1 MKGYTTITS
10 AIQLFTIN
18 VNFHSSSIT
27 NRYNIRGASGRFTS
41 RSVGNSRSSSLDNTS
56 QDGEA
61 YENESQTMTSIG
73 LSKSPSLR
81 ENNPLQSS
89 KIVRSHNETTPIKV
103 RVSDHFSQWVLSL
116 DHEFLA
122 RNNHIKLM
130 VIYKFLI

>member
-18 VNFHSSSIT
+18 VNFHSSSIN
-27 NRYNIRGASGRFTS
+27 NRYNIRGASGRFAS

-61 YENESQTMTSIG
+61 YENESQTMTSVG

-103 RVSDHFSQWVLSL
+103 RVSDRFSQWVLSL
-116 DHEFLA
+116 DHDFF
-122 RNNHIKLM
+122 K
-130 VIYKFLI
+130 

>member
-1 MKGYTTITS
+1 MTI
-10 AIQLFTIN
+10 I
-18 VNFHSSSIT
+18 VNFHSSSIN

-61 YENESQTMTSIG
+61 YENESQTMTSVG

-89 KIVRSHNETTPIKV
+89 KIVRSHNEATPIKV
-103 RVSDHFSQWVLSL
+103 RVSYHFPQWFLSF
-116 DHEFLA
+116 DNESP
-122 RNNHIKLM
+122 NNHIKLII
-130 VIYKFLI
+130 IYEFLI